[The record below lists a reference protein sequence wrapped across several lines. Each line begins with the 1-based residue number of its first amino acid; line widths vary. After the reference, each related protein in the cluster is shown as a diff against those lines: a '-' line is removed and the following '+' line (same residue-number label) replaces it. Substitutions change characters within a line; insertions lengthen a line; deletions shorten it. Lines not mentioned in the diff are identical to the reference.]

1 MTNQN
6 RAAQPAEPWPAET
19 VTKTR
24 RTAAADLVI
33 VIAFF
38 LALYATMPFLD
49 PILRKGHG
57 LAMVFAIA
65 SYQFAFEGVAPL
77 FIMAIRRERFS
88 DYGFTRS
95 NAARSLALGL
105 ALAAIYD
112 LAMSW
117 HARALMWIPMRRQPV
132 VRMSLATGF
141 PQCLAGLALTV
152 LAWGFFEG
160 FFGIFFA
167 RKCNQAL
174 GHSGSG
180 WFSPGVLGFA
190 LFNGLA
196 HLTVGQGIGGFV
208 ASFAS
213 GYAIAVIPAVTR
225 NAWGGPLVQTLTDS
239 VGRL

>member
-6 RAAQPAEPWPAET
+6 RAAQAAEPWPAET

-38 LALYATMPFLD
+38 LALHATMPFLD
-49 PILRKGHG
+49 PILRNGHG

-141 PQCLAGLALTV
+141 LQCLAGLALTG
-152 LAWGFFEG
+152 LALGFFEG
-160 FFGIFFA
+160 FFGIFFSG
-167 RKCNQAL
+167 KCNHAL
-174 GHSGSG
+174 CHS
-180 WFSPGVLGFA
+180 A
-190 LFNGLA
+190 
-196 HLTVGQGIGGFV
+196 
-208 ASFAS
+208 
-213 GYAIAVIPAVTR
+213 
-225 NAWGGPLVQTLTDS
+225 
-239 VGRL
+239 